1 MKIKHKF
8 MIVILIVMFL
18 LGTGTTYFI
27 VNQLE
32 SLRSFFYE
40 RLTQNKEKEISEVIN
55 TLQKSALEEASL
67 FSENPDVIKA
77 YKMTEEGNI
86 NDPYDKHVQ
95 QAREYLRIHLKPA
108 LKGYQEIMGKKFK
121 LHFHLKN
128 GRSLVRLWRP
138 KQKKINGKWVDL
150 SDDISSFRQTV
161 LDVNRYGKA
170 ICGIEIGRGGFAIRG
185 LSPVR
190 DQNGHLLG
198 SVEVL
203 VSFSKVL
210 GFKTG
215 AENLLLFMNKN
226 MLRIATKLSGHKL
239 LGNFVLVYKAPP
251 AILEKISPS
260 MLDKGKQSLHFF
272 SMGKYCIVTF
282 PIKDYKGKQI
292 GVLVDVINVQKVNAI
307 ISNIINISAFSIV
320 GLLVAVCVVVAI
332 LLRTLVCSPL
342 NNFKEIIKNFV
353 EKNQVDLTSIRI
365 KTSDELGEMAMWFKK
380 LLINLQKMMDNITI
394 YKIIVNE
401 MPSPVFAID
410 EEFNITLANE
420 ATKEMARKKG
430 IDNLIGSKCYDICN
444 NSVCH
449 TDKCPIQSIKRG
461 ENKIVEIIE
470 TKTPEGETRYFSPIA
485 KKLKDARGQHL
496 GYLELINDITNMVL
510 SEKEVERNLERI
522 EKINATLVQVAHKLS
537 EHGNEVQVQIDNV
550 TELCREQSNRVVEI
564 ATSIEEM
571 NKVALEIANNAE
583 NMSTHAQKTLD
594 TAESGKQNIE
604 GLISSVHEMEDI
616 TSSLTKNM
624 ELLLGEVGQV
634 DDIINVI
641 TDIAD
646 QTNLLA
652 LNAAIEAARAGEAG
666 RGFAVVADEVRKLAE
681 KTMHATKEVK
691 DTIFKIKQMTEQN
704 STYVDKVKGAVEKA
718 IKLAHTSQDSL
729 NNIVHLIEE
738 NSLHVNSVATAVQE
752 QSQTTEEISSVI
764 GNIVEGIENI
774 RGEMDRSSASI
785 AEVISL
791 SEQIAEIANQ
801 A

>member
-8 MIVILIVMFL
+8 MLGILVVVFL

-27 VNQLE
+27 VNHLQG
-32 SLRSFFYE
+32 LRSFFYQ
-40 RLTQNKEKEISEVIN
+40 RLAQNKEREISEVIN

-77 YKMTEEGNI
+77 YEMTMEGNI

-95 QAREYLRIHLKPA
+95 EAREYLRIHLKPL
-108 LKGYQEIMGKKFK
+108 LKGYEDIMGKKFK

-150 SDDISSFRQTV
+150 SDDISSFRHTV
-161 LDVNRYGKA
+161 LDVNRYGKPV
-170 ICGIEIGRGGFAIRG
+170 CGIEIGRGGFVVRG
-185 LSPVR
+185 LSPVK
-190 DQNGHLLG
+190 DSQGHVLG

-215 AENLLLFMNKN
+215 AENLILFMNKN
-226 MLRIATKLSGHKL
+226 MLKIATKLSGHKIM
-239 LGNFVLVYKAPP
+239 GDFVLVYNTPSEILKK
-251 AILEKISPS
+251 ISISMLEK
-260 MLDKGKQSLHFF
+260 GKKSLHFF
-272 SMGKYCIVTF
+272 SAGKYCIVTF
-282 PIKDYKGKQI
+282 PIHDYKGKQI
-292 GVLVDVINVQKVNAI
+292 GVLADVIDAGKINSTM
-307 ISNIINISAFSIV
+307 SNIINISVLSIV
-320 GLLVAVCVVVAI
+320 GLLIAVCVVVAI
-332 LLRTLVCSPL
+332 LLRILVCSPL

-353 EKNQVDLTSIRI
+353 ENNEVDLDSIRI
-365 KTSDELGEMAMWFKK
+365 KTSDELGELAMWFKK
-380 LLINLQKMMDNITI
+380 LLINLQKMMDNISI

-401 MPSPVFAID
+401 IPSPVFAVD

-420 ATKEMARKKG
+420 ATKKMARAKG
-430 IDNLIGSKCYDICN
+430 INKVIGVKCYNICN
-444 NSVCH
+444 SNVCN
-449 TDKCPIQSIKRG
+449 TEKCPVQALKRG
-461 ENKIVEIIE
+461 ESKIVDIVEA
-470 TKTPEGETRYFSPIA
+470 KTPQGDTKYFSPISKELKDTKG
-485 KKLKDARGQHL
+485 KKL
-496 GYLELINDITNMVL
+496 GYFEFINDITNMVL
-510 SEKEVERNLERI
+510 SEKEVEKNLKRI
-522 EKINATLVQVAHKLS
+522 EEINATLVEVAHRLS
-537 EHGNEVQVQIDNV
+537 EHGNEVQLQIDNV
-550 TELCREQSNRVVEI
+550 TELCREQSDRVTEI

-583 NMSTHAQKTLD
+583 NMSIHAKNTLE
-594 TAESGKQNIE
+594 TAENGKENIE
-604 GLISSVHEMEDI
+604 NLISSVHEMENI
-616 TSSLTKNM
+616 TISLTQNM

-691 DTIFKIKQMTEQN
+691 ETIFKIKQMTEQN
-704 STYVDKVKGAVEKA
+704 STYVDKVNGAVGRA
-718 IKLAHTSQDSL
+718 IELAHTSQDSL

-752 QSQTTEEISSVI
+752 QSQTTEEINSVI
-764 GNIVEGIENI
+764 RNIVEGIENI
-774 RGEMDRSSASI
+774 REEMDRSSASI
-785 AEVISL
+785 SEVISL